1 MLKKMEIEPIEPN
14 VIRVVLEGN
23 LYVEEAT
30 ELRENLLKQID
41 GGIHSI
47 YLELY
52 DLDYIDSSGLGV
64 LIAIHKR
71 CIQKGG
77 SVKIKGLKGKIKELF
92 ELTRLTK
99 VFEIEY

>member
-1 MLKKMEIEPIEPN
+1 MLKKMEITSIEPN
-14 VIRVVLEGN
+14 VIKVVLGGN

-30 ELRENLLKQID
+30 ELRETLIQEIER
-41 GGIHSI
+41 GAHSI
-47 YLELY
+47 NLDLSG
-52 DLDYIDSSGLGV
+52 LDYIDSSGLGV

-71 CIQKGG
+71 CMQKSG
-77 SVKIKGLKGKIKELF
+77 SVKIKGLKGNIKELF

>member
-1 MLKKMEIEPIEPN
+1 MLKKMEITAIEPN
-14 VIRVVLEGN
+14 LSQVILGGN

-30 ELRENLLKQID
+30 ELRETLIQEID
-41 GGIHSI
+41 RGVHSI
-47 YLELY
+47 NLDLSG
-52 DLDYIDSSGLGV
+52 LDYIDSSGLGV

-71 CIQKGG
+71 CMQKGG
-77 SVKIKGLKGKIKELF
+77 SVKIKGLKGNIRELF